1 MQKLENQTQYKRYL
15 RKKLR
20 VSLLKKCIFGRLQ
33 KQRLHLS
40 NGQTL
45 RQK

>member
-20 VSLLKKCIFGRLQ
+20 VSLLKKVYFWSLT
-33 KQRLHLS
+33 K
-40 NGQTL
+40 TEATP
-45 RQK
+45 K

>member
-20 VSLLKKCIFGRLQ
+20 AGLLKKVYFWSMT
-33 KQRLHLS
+33 KTENPS
-40 NGQTL
+40 
-45 RQK
+45 K